1 MTKTSYLITNLWIVI
16 TNWLLVL
23 LINYKLLK
31 NIYIYINIKYA
42 YKNTILYIVKNWY
55 VYSQYKRVYITN
67 EKTIFFFFINF
78 FDEDS

>member
-1 MTKTSYLITNLWIVI
+1 MTKTSDLITNLWIVI
-16 TNWLLVL
+16 INWLVL
-23 LINYKLLK
+23 LINYKLL
-31 NIYIYINIKYA
+31 NIYIYIYINIKYA

-67 EKTIFFFFINF
+67 EKTNFFFFINF

>member
-31 NIYIYINIKYA
+31 NIYINIKYA

-67 EKTIFFFFINF
+67 EKTIFF
-78 FDEDS
+78 SL

>member
-1 MTKTSYLITNLWIVI
+1 MTKTPYLITNLWIVI

-31 NIYIYINIKYA
+31 KKIYIYIYKNIKYA

-67 EKTIFFFFINF
+67 EKTNFFFL
-78 FDEDS
+78 

>member
-1 MTKTSYLITNLWIVI
+1 MY
-16 TNWLLVL
+16 
-23 LINYKLLK
+23 
-31 NIYIYINIKYA
+31 IYIYKNIKYA